1 MCLVSLQRSVFTH
14 GFVQSVAGDA
24 TYLVFDDQRLIEQRR
39 DDVKHVARRNVVE
52 GADTPDIF
60 QRESAGESREAPQHG
75 LLSSRQEVVAPV
87 DCPSKRLMTR
97 EGNTVSPGQQ
107 GKTVIQ
113 ATEDLLDRQD
123 PGPHR
128 RQLDRQWQ
136 TVEPPA
142 KADDRHPV
150 RVAQREMAR
159 AAARS
164 ANSMTAAFCCS

>member
-1 MCLVSLQRSVFTH
+1 
-14 GFVQSVAGDA
+14 
-24 TYLVFDDQRLIEQRR
+24 
-39 DDVKHVARRNVVE
+39 
-52 GADTPDIF
+52 TPDVF
-60 QRESAGESREAPQHG
+60 QRESASKRAEAPEHG
-75 LLSSRQEVVAPV
+75 LVGSRQEVVAPV

-97 EGNTVSPGQQ
+97 EGNTISPGQK

-150 RVAQREMAR
+150 RVAQLEMAR
-159 AAARS
+159 RRCPLGEQLDGLVPLRLGS
-164 ANSMTAAFCCS
+164 GVP

>member
-1 MCLVSLQRSVFTH
+1 MPPTSSLMTSDLSSSEETM
-14 GFVQSVAGDA
+14 SSTSLAGTSSKA
-24 TYLVFDDQRLIEQRR
+24 Q
-39 DDVKHVARRNVVE
+39 
-52 GADTPDIF
+52 TPSTTF
-60 QRESAGESREAPQHG
+60 QRESTSKRAEAPQHG
-75 LLSSRQEVVAPV
+75 LVGSRQEVVAPV

-97 EGNTVSPGQQ
+97 EGNTISPGQK

-150 RVAQREMAR
+150 RVAQLEIAR
-159 AAARS
+159 RRRPLGEQHDGLVLLQLGDGVRAVFLR
-164 ANSMTAAFCCS
+164 